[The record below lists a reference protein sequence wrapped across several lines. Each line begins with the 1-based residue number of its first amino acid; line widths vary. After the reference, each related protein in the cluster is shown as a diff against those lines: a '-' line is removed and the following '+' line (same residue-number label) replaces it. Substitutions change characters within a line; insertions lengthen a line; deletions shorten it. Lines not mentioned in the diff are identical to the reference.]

1 LIAPGE
7 NQFIEV
13 KTMTAKFVIPDEMR
27 ALVLD
32 GTGFE
37 HLQVRKVP
45 TPRPG
50 PGQMLARVEAAGICT
65 SLIKLVEQGPDHS
78 LVYGWDLQRWPL
90 ILGDEGVVTLV
101 DVGAELQKT
110 YQPGERYVIQ
120 PAVDHAPIN
129 HPERY
134 REGGRGIHKVA
145 VSYTLAG
152 HLAEYILIPE
162 EVLAAGCLLSLPDP
176 SLPHAHAAISEPI
189 SCAVSAQEHHMHLAQ
204 SNGLAERSAYNGLKP
219 GGVTVIVGAGAMG
232 RLHVELA
239 LGYHPRLVVVA
250 DFIEER
256 LDLVNSLFGARASQ
270 LGVSL
275 VTFNPAK
282 ADLKAFVNEHS
293 DYRGADDVIIAV
305 GARKAIED
313 AMGYLAQ
320 GAVLNLFGG
329 LKRGDEVVGFDTL
342 AIHYKSINVTG
353 SSGGSP
359 WDIAR
364 TLELMA
370 SGGIDPAVHITR
382 IGDLEHA
389 IELLKLVKAQQID
402 GKAVV
407 YPHRRTAEIKAVQA
421 WMAADEKNY
430 LSGQG

>member
-1 LIAPGE
+1 
-7 NQFIEV
+7 
-13 KTMTAKFVIPDEMR
+13 MTAKFVIPGEMR

-37 HLQVRKVP
+37 HLQLRKVS

-50 PGQMLARVEAAGICT
+50 PGQMLARVDAAGICT
-65 SLIKLVEQGPDHS
+65 SLIKLVEQGPNHQ
-78 LVYGWDLQRWPL
+78 LVYGWDLERWPL
-90 ILGDEGVVTLV
+90 ILGDEGAVTLV
-101 DVGAELQKT
+101 EVGAELQKT
-110 YQPGERYVIQ
+110 YQPGECYVIQ

-134 REGGRGIHKVA
+134 RDGGRGIHKVA
-145 VSYTLAG
+145 VSYTLGG

-162 EVLAAGCLLSLPDP
+162 EVLAAGCLLPLPD
-176 SLPHAHAAISEPI
+176 SKLPYSHAAMSEPI

-204 SNGLAERSAYNGLKP
+204 SNGLAERSAYKGLKP
-219 GGVTVIVGAGAMG
+219 GGVTVIVGAGVMG
-232 RLHVELA
+232 RLHIELA
-239 LGYHPRLVVVA
+239 LSYHPRLVVVA

-256 LDLVNSLFGARASQ
+256 LDLVKYLFGARAKR
-270 LGVSL
+270 LRVGL
-275 VTFNPAK
+275 MTFNPGK
-282 ADLKAFVNEHS
+282 ADLKAFVNEQS

-305 GARKAIED
+305 GARSAIED
-313 AMGYLAQ
+313 AMGYLGQ
-320 GAVLNLFGG
+320 GGVLNLFGG

-370 SGGIDPAVHITR
+370 SGEIDPALHITR

-389 IELLKLVKAQQID
+389 IELLKMVKAQQID
-402 GKAVV
+402 GKAIV
-407 YPHRRTAEIKAVQA
+407 YPHRRTGEIKAVQA
-421 WMAADEKNY
+421 WTAVDEKNY
-430 LSGQG
+430 LSKQG